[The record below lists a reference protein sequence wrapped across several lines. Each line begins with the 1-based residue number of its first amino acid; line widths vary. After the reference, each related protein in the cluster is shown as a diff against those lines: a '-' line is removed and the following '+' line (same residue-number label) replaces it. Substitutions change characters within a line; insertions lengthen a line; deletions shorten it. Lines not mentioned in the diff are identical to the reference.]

1 VQPTAHQTTFSN
13 GVRLLV
19 LPMPHVATAHVSLF
33 VAAGSAH
40 ESARLNGISHVVEHL
55 VFKGTQSRTR
65 RAINRDAEWLGADI
79 NAHTDKDH
87 TAYHLF
93 GMGEHAPAFVPML
106 ADLVCQPIFP
116 AEELEPERQVL
127 LAEYAEDEDDPWA
140 AAFRMLDRA
149 CHGTQPHARP
159 VIGSRGLLQ
168 RFTRMDLVRHVE
180 QRHCGANLLL
190 VAAGRVDVNAV
201 EAATFKALGS
211 MAAGQ
216 APTLPAPVAHHGRY
230 SRRHPGS
237 SQAHMAL
244 GFATPGLAQGDMP
257 YKLAA
262 AVLGEGM
269 SSPLLERLREEKGL
283 AYYAACSAHA
293 YRVWGQFVVEVA
305 TESKHLTTVW
315 EDTLALLD
323 ELAQAVS
330 PEDLQRAKAQLQ
342 MQRART
348 LERPGRVAEEAALEW
363 LARGRIRS
371 QEEWQAA
378 LEGPQVADV
387 AGLFAAMRKQG
398 LCGAFAGT
406 LPKGWRHSMKD
417 VPALSGLGA

>member
-1 VQPTAHQTTFSN
+1 LQPTAHQTTFPN

-19 LPMPHVATAHVSLF
+19 LPMSQVATAHASLY

-40 ESARLNGISHVVEHL
+40 EGARLNGISHVVEHM
-55 VFKGTQSRTR
+55 VFKGTQTRAR

-93 GMGEHAPAFVPML
+93 GLGEHASAFVPML

-116 AEELEPERQVL
+116 AEELEAERQVL
-127 LAEYAEDEDDPWA
+127 LAEFAEDEDDPWS

-149 CHGTQPHARP
+149 CHGSQPQARP

-190 VAAGRVDVNAV
+190 VVAGRVDVHAV
-201 EAATFKALGS
+201 EAAAFKALGS
-211 MAAGQ
+211 MPAGQ
-216 APTLPAPVAHHGRY
+216 AQSLPAPVAHHGRY

-293 YRVWGQFVVEVA
+293 YRDWGQFVVEVA
-305 TESKHLTTVW
+305 TEPKHLHTVW
-315 EDTLALLD
+315 EDTLALFD
-323 ELAQAVS
+323 ELAEAVK

-348 LERPGRVAEEAALEW
+348 LERPGRVAEEAALEC
-363 LARGRIRS
+363 LARGAVRT
-371 QEEWQAA
+371 QAEWQAA
-378 LEGPQVADV
+378 LMAPQGTEVAL
-387 AGLFAAMRKQG
+387 LFSAMRSHG
-398 LCGAFAGT
+398 LCAAFAGT
-406 LPKGWRHSMKD
+406 LPKGWRLEMKD
-417 VPALSGLGA
+417 LPAQPSSF